1 MQVHDPTVVS
11 PSDRCAVCG
20 RTHTEVGGR
29 RVIATSRRVIDLV
42 HTDALQYDSDLLLRR
57 KAAPGLSSYVA
68 DGCFRG
74 WLLLTWHVTLL
85 GGKTSVNVS

>member
-1 MQVHDPTVVS
+1 MASVALGS
-11 PSDRCAVCG
+11 CLAVEIRG
-20 RTHTEVGGR
+20 DTLTPAKLRH
-29 RVIATSRRVIDLV
+29 ALLAAK
-42 HTDALQYDSDLLLRR
+42 ALQYDSDLLLRR